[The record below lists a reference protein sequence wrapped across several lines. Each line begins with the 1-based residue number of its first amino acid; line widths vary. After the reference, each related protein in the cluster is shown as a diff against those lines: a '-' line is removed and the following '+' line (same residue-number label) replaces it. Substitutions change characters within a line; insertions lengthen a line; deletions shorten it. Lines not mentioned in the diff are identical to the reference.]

1 MSSNSGFNSQYFTS
15 FPRYQKLDF
24 RLRTKKALRGMKL
37 PPTVR
42 SFQEFPL
49 TTRFQK
55 NLNNPVVPMGVSSNS
70 SSENPGPSSEKPG
83 PSSENPVAEGN
94 MDMLVDT
101 SGTPDIL
108 PYAFYPD
115 RPPTTRQIIYQL
127 CDIRCAEAQK
137 LVSAND
143 GRVRK
148 TTVLLCTSNL
158 QK

>member
-1 MSSNSGFNSQYFTS
+1 
-15 FPRYQKLDF
+15 
-24 RLRTKKALRGMKL
+24 MKL

-42 SFQEFPL
+42 SIHEFPL

-55 NLNNPVVPMGVSSNS
+55 AVNNSVVPLGVSNASS
-70 SSENPGPSSEKPG
+70 SEKPSTSSGKPSTSSENPDT
-83 PSSENPVAEGN
+83 EGMN

-101 SGTPDIL
+101 PGAPEIL
-108 PYAFYPD
+108 PYAFYPS

-148 TTVLLCTSNL
+148 RT
-158 QK
+158 